1 MNTSLK
7 HRSDDDLGHG
17 AHDLLGDEVVT
28 RRLPR
33 LLLALGRIVIGFYFL
48 WAFLDKAIGLR
59 YATMPQGRWEVFG
72 GTGQPTQDFLGRAQ
86 GPFAQFLNSVFGNP
100 FGDWFFMISLLL
112 IGVAFIAGAGLKLAG
127 VGGAILMMLM
137 YFVALPEP
145 SAMVNGE
152 FMRGATNPIVDSHWI
167 ESLILLI
174 CAFTRSGD
182 TLGIGKWWAKVVGT
196 KTWLR

>member
-1 MNTSLK
+1 MNTTVH
-7 HRSDDDLGHG
+7 HRDADLDHRHG
-17 AHDLLGDEVVT
+17 DILGQEVVT
-28 RRLPR
+28 RSLPR
-33 LLLALGRIVIGFYFL
+33 ILLAIARIVIGFYFL

-59 YATMPQGRWEVFG
+59 YATMPQSRWEVFG
-72 GTGQPTQDFLGRAQ
+72 GTGQPTQDYLGRTE
-86 GPFAQFLNSVFGNP
+86 GPIGQFLVSAFGNP

-127 VGGAILMMLM
+127 IGGAILMMLM
-137 YFVALPEP
+137 YLVALPEP

-167 ESLILLI
+167 EALILLI

-182 TLGIGKWWAKVVGT
+182 TLGLGRWWARVVGR